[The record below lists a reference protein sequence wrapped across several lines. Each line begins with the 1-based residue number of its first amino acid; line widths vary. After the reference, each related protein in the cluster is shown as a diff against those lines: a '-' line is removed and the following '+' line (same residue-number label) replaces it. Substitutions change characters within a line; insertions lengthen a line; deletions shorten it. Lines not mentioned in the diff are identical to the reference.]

1 MNRTI
6 AAASS
11 SSRNRGVLL
20 LAAVFGILSAMLMFA
35 FLNSKGG
42 DDGINEKL
50 NSGEGAE
57 SVVVLTRNVNV
68 GERITADM
76 LATRTIPAAALIEG
90 HLADSEAQGLV
101 GQVAVAP
108 LYKDE
113 QVLSSKV
120 STYEGQNS
128 LTWKVPA
135 GMRGLSLMVP
145 HEAWIAG
152 GLPQPGD
159 RVDVMGITTFISTD
173 PLTGEEKP
181 DLIAGYLA
189 QDVEVL
195 AVAQTLVKTVPKVAE
210 KKDANG
216 ATIGGVSGTPGA
228 QAVSPDQEITTYEK
242 SISITLALPPDL
254 AAKVALVD
262 ALEDDAG
269 QFRILS
275 RQKGDSDPIS
285 GKVTFSYEDIFPK
298 TR

>member
-6 AAASS
+6 AAASSS

-35 FLNSKGG
+35 FLNTRGG
-42 DDGINEKL
+42 DDGISEQL
-50 NSGEGAE
+50 NSGEGAQ
-57 SVVVLTRNVNV
+57 SVVVLTRNVSV
-68 GERITADM
+68 GERITSDM
-76 LATRTIPAAALIEG
+76 LATRTMPAAALVEG
-90 HLADSEAQGLV
+90 YIKDSEATTLV

-113 QVLSSKV
+113 QVLNSKV
-120 STYEGQNS
+120 STYEGQNTI
-128 LTWKVPA
+128 TWKVPA

-145 HEAWIAG
+145 HEAWIAA

-159 RVDVMGITTFISTD
+159 RVDVLGITTFLTTD
-173 PLTGEEKP
+173 PLTGEQKP

-195 AVAQTLVKTVPKVAE
+195 AVAQTLVKTVPKVTE
-210 KKDANG
+210 KTGTDG
-216 ATIGGVSGTPGA
+216 AKTTVGGVPGA
-228 QAVSPDQEITTYEK
+228 QAVSPDQEAATYAEA
-242 SISITLALPPDL
+242 ISITLALPPDL

-269 QFRILS
+269 QFRILP
-275 RQKGDSDPIS
+275 RQKGDADPIS

-298 TR
+298 SR

>member
-6 AAASS
+6 AAASSS

-35 FLNSKGG
+35 FLNSRGG
-42 DDGINEKL
+42 DDGISEKL

-68 GERITADM
+68 GERITSDM
-76 LATRTIPAAALIEG
+76 LATKTMPAAALVEG
-90 HLADSEAQGLV
+90 HIKDGDASTLV

-113 QVLSSKV
+113 QVLTSKV
-120 STYEGQNS
+120 STYEGQNTV
-128 LTWKVPA
+128 TWKVPA

-145 HEAWIAG
+145 HEAWIAA

-159 RVDVMGITTFISTD
+159 RVDVLGITTFLSTD
-173 PLTGEEKP
+173 PLTGEQKP
-181 DLIAGYLA
+181 DLVAGYLA

-210 KKDANG
+210 KTDANG
-216 ATIGGVSGTPGA
+216 NKTTVGGVPGA
-228 QAVSPDQEITTYEK
+228 QAVSPDQEATTYQEA
-242 SISITLALPPDL
+242 ISITLALPPDL

-269 QFRILS
+269 QFRILP
-275 RQKGDSDPIS
+275 RQKGDADPIS

-298 TR
+298 SR